1 MIEKFVNQEEDD
13 AMLRETGRLTSRLIH
28 DFKNQLG
35 GMKLYATYLK
45 KRFAENAEG
54 AEVAEKII
62 QGLNEM
68 AEQAAW
74 VSKLTRPIE
83 VRRESGDLGQF
94 IEMILSSLKAQA
106 AEKSVEIA
114 LEAAPE
120 PMGFRFDLQQ
130 MQVAL
135 SSILMRAIEV
145 SPAGGEIRVRL
156 WREGETIRIEIP
168 DAGETPDAE
177 RLRGFFDFLTH
188 ERLNR
193 TSLGLAFAKRILEL
207 HDGAVAARAG
217 APTGAIVEIRLRDD
231 ASMT

>member
-1 MIEKFVNQEEDD
+1 MIEKSGNQQEDD

-35 GMKLYATYLK
+35 GMKLYATFLK

-54 AEVAEKII
+54 VEVAEKII

-83 VRRESGDLGQF
+83 VRRENGDLAQF
-94 IEMILSSLKAQA
+94 VEMVLSSLKAQA
-106 AEKSVEIA
+106 AAKTVEIGMETA
-114 LEAAPE
+114 SE
-120 PMGFRFDLQQ
+120 PMPFRFDLQQ

-135 SSILMRAIEV
+135 SSILVRAIDV
-145 SPAGGEIRVRL
+145 SPAGAEIRVRL
-156 WREGETIRIEIP
+156 RRADEAIRIEIP
-168 DAGETPDAE
+168 DAGETLDAE

-207 HDGAVAARAG
+207 HGGEVVALPG
-217 APTGAIVEIRLRDD
+217 EPVGTVVEILLRD
-231 ASMT
+231 

>member
-74 VSKLTRPIE
+74 VSKRN
-83 VRRESGDLGQF
+83 
-94 IEMILSSLKAQA
+94 AQ
-106 AEKSVEIA
+106 
-114 LEAAPE
+114 
-120 PMGFRFDLQQ
+120 PMGREPLTGPGQPQ
-130 MQVAL
+130 EPWRTVVA
-135 SSILMRAIEV
+135 
-145 SPAGGEIRVRL
+145 
-156 WREGETIRIEIP
+156 
-168 DAGETPDAE
+168 
-177 RLRGFFDFLTH
+177 
-188 ERLNR
+188 
-193 TSLGLAFAKRILEL
+193 
-207 HDGAVAARAG
+207 
-217 APTGAIVEIRLRDD
+217 
-231 ASMT
+231 